1 MRANI
6 IHRTGWGARW
16 EVISAQPCKQMWPES
31 QRGWWDKH
39 PLKAAKRGQ
48 ITRGR
53 GWVGVRKRSSEWG
66 EGRFFYP
73 PSLPIKA
80 AASSRDFDC
89 RTQLNICPGA
99 ENRIKLINTFLPAL
113 LDESYSEHKVAS
125 QWFNTASDSQAACG
139 LIQGDGWGYWGCPK

>member
-66 EGRFFYP
+66 EGRFFT
-73 PSLPIKA
+73 LPACQSKQ
-80 AASSRDFDC
+80 R
-89 RTQLNICPGA
+89 RRLVTLTVVCPGA